1 MFYTVLFLASLV
13 AFSISAIC
21 GGGAGLLLIPI
32 LGFSLPVTQVPAA
45 LTIGTATSS
54 VSRIWLFFNNIRWD
68 IVKWFL
74 PSALPGV
81 IFGSWLLNFLDPL
94 YLELCMGLFLVSNL
108 PLILRKS
115 KKHSVKSV
123 YPLWVLSVTGF
134 FAGLISGITG
144 AVGVLFNRFYYR
156 YGMHNEEVIAT
167 RAANESLL
175 HLVKLYLYASFGLLT
190 LKASQIGLVIAIAAI
205 VSTWFMKKI
214 VPKISMPVFS
224 KLGYTAM
231 VVSGVLM
238 LNSAIARINVAHN
251 PDLMLKQLNRG
262 IDASFKWSDLIYTL
276 EFRYEEGFEFEKIV
290 PLSSLP
296 ANKQNYINSQRNEAG
311 KIVIEKVYT
320 IRSVTYEAYFYD
332 DQNNLL
338 KKLKIK

>member
-1 MFYTVLFLASLV
+1 MFYTALFLVSLV
-13 AFSISAIC
+13 AFSISAVC

-54 VSRIWLFFNNIRWD
+54 FSRIYLFFKNIRWD

-74 PSALPGV
+74 PLALPGV
-81 IFGSWLLNFLDPL
+81 IVGSWLLNFLDPM

-108 PLILRKS
+108 PLIIRKS

-156 YGMHNEEVIAT
+156 YNMNNEEIIVT

-175 HLVKLYLYASFGLLT
+175 HLVKLYLYATFGLLT
-190 LKASQIGLVIAIAAI
+190 LKAIKIGLIVAIAAI
-205 VSTWFMKKI
+205 VSTWFMRKV
-214 VPKISMPVFS
+214 VPKISMSVFS

-238 LNSAIARINVAHN
+238 LNSAIARINIAHN
-251 PDLMLKQLNRG
+251 PDIMLQKLDRG
-262 IDASFKWSDLIYTL
+262 MDASFKWSDLIYTL

-290 PLSSLP
+290 PLSSIP
-296 ANKQNYINSQRNEAG
+296 VDKQNYVNSQLNEAA
-311 KIVIEKVYT
+311 KVVIEKVYT
-320 IRSVTYEAYFYD
+320 ISSVTYEAYFYD
-332 DQNNLL
+332 EQNNLL
-338 KKLKIK
+338 KKLKFK

>member
-1 MFYTVLFLASLV
+1 MFYPLLFVASFI

-45 LTIGTATSS
+45 LTLGTATSS
-54 VSRIWLFFNNIRWD
+54 ISRIYLFFKDIRWD

-81 IFGSWLLNFLDPL
+81 IFGSWLLNFLDPM

-108 PLILRKS
+108 PLILRKP
-115 KKHSVKSV
+115 KNHAIESV
-123 YPLWVLSVTGF
+123 YPIWVLSVTGL

-156 YGMHNEEVIAT
+156 CGMNNEEIIAT
-167 RAANESLL
+167 RAANECLL
-175 HLVKLYLYASFGLLT
+175 HLVKIYLYASFGLLT
-190 LKASQIGLVIAIAAI
+190 VKALKIGLVVAIAAI
-205 VSTWFMKKI
+205 VSSGFMKKV
-214 VPKISMPVFS
+214 VPKISMPIFS

-238 LNSAIARINVAHN
+238 LNSAIARVNIAHN
-251 PDLMLKQLNRG
+251 PDIMLKKLDRG
-262 IDASFKWSDLIYTL
+262 MDASFKWSDLIYTV

-296 ANKQNYINSQRNEAG
+296 VDKQNYINSQINEAA
-311 KIVIEKVYT
+311 KVVIEKVYT
-320 IRSVTYEAYFYD
+320 ISSVTYEAYFYD
-332 DQNNLL
+332 EQNNLL
-338 KKLKIK
+338 KKLKFK